1 MFHPNCC
8 VFQSIFAQYIVSLC
22 CGECRWFRNE
32 IQLNLKIFF
41 VPFGFFFLSW
51 ENTNSCICGCTA
63 EVTPSLCMNCK
74 NWNKSCCQTSLVAHD
89 NQSITDSS
97 RVAALLPTGPERKNK
112 MSISSAVIMWGM
124 GTPRPSQLFITV
136 LMRRDKQGQSRWHV
150 QTIHNQLT

>member
-8 VFQSIFAQYIVSLC
+8 LFQSIFAQYIVSLC

-32 IQLNLKIFF
+32 IQLDLKVFF
-41 VPFGFFFLSW
+41 VRFGFFFLSW

-63 EVTPSLCMNCK
+63 EVMPSLCMNCK
-74 NWNKSCCQTSLVAHD
+74 KSCCQTSLVAQD

-124 GTPRPSQLFITV
+124 GTPRPSRLFIMV
-136 LMRRDKQGQSRWHV
+136 LMRGDKQGQSRWHV